1 MYIGKQLIRGQ
12 NNIIDDISSGFNG
25 STTAFSLTA
34 SGDAVSPATVNQMF
48 VSLGGVLQKP
58 GTDFT
63 LSSSTITF
71 TTAPTSGLS
80 FWCLVQGDSVD
91 LNAPSDGSVTPSKIS
106 ANGDFAFPADIRL
119 KDSDGS
125 HYVGLQAPATV
136 GSNVVWTLPA
146 ADGTANYVLKTDGS
160 GNLGWAADSSTDST
174 KMPLAG
180 GSFTGDVVF
189 TGDAAN
195 VTWDKST
202 DDLIFND
209 NAKSAFGTGSDLQIY
224 HDGSDSRIQNTT
236 GNLLVRNEGGGDVY
250 LRVNATESAVDCIH
264 NGAVNLYYDNVKRL
278 ESTSGGI
285 AVTGGINLTTN
296 LSLLDDGIAK
306 FGTGDDLQIYHDGS
320 NSNIKNTTGWL
331 NVSAGGS
338 GFSVGNGD
346 FSENLFKATNNGA
359 VELYYDNTKRI
370 ESTATGATITGSLT
384 VGGISASGYADF
396 TGLLSE
402 ACTVTAGKLSDNT
415 NLDAA
420 NGNVFLFTTQETTT
434 CTPNIRWDGSTTL
447 NSKVNVGD
455 MIAITVITT
464 AAAGGYSAQLTID
477 GAAVTENWIGGSA
490 PSAGGSSGKDIYSYT
505 IVKTADATFTIIGNL
520 VKTSS

>member
-224 HDGSDSRIQNTT
+224 HDGSNSYIT
-236 GNLLVRNEGGGDVY
+236 
-250 LRVNATESAVDCIH
+250 NATNNLQIVGAGDGSSIALKPKSAETGILIDA
-264 NGAVNLYYDNVKRL
+264 NGAVTLYYDNVSRAATTSNGFRVNGDFWVDNQTNTGKDIFFD
-278 ESTSGGI
+278 ESEDTLLFYDSVKGCFGSSSD
-285 AVTGGINLTTN
+285 LT
-296 LSLLDDGIAK
+296 
-306 FGTGDDLQIYHDGS
+306 IYHNGS
-320 NSNIKNTTGWL
+320 HSYIANTTGDL
-331 NVSAGGS
+331 K
-338 GFSVGNGD
+338 
-346 FSENLFKATNNGA
+346 L
-359 VELYYDNTKRI
+359 
-370 ESTATGATITGSLT
+370 
-384 VGGISASGYADF
+384 ASN
-396 TGLLSE
+396 SI
-402 ACTVTAGKLSDNT
+402 K
-415 NLDAA
+415 
-420 NGNVFLFTTQETTT
+420 
-434 CTPNIRWDGSTTL
+434 L
-447 NSKVNVGD
+447 NSYNDDEAFIQCTK
-455 MIAITVITT
+455 
-464 AAAGGYSAQLTID
+464 D
-477 GAAVTENWIGGSA
+477 GLSLIHISEPTR
-490 PSAGGSSGKDIYSYT
+490 PY
-505 IVKTADATFTIIGNL
+505 
-520 VKTSS
+520 

>member
-209 NAKSAFGTGSDLQIY
+209 NAKAAFGTGSDLQIY
-224 HDGSDSRIQNTT
+224 HDSSDSRIQNTT

-264 NGAVNLYYDNVKRL
+264 NGAVNLYHNNVKKF
-278 ESTSGGI
+278 ETSSSGVT
-285 AVTGGINLTTN
+285 VTGNADITGSIGLPDSEKIT
-296 LSLLDDGIAK
+296 
-306 FGTGDDLQIYHDGS
+306 FGAGTDLEIYHDGTDS
-320 NSNIKNTTGWL
+320 YIDSDTG
-331 NVSAGGS
+331 
-338 GFSVGNGD
+338 
-346 FSENLFKATNNGA
+346 NLALRATNAGNISIKTNNEYGIFCAANGS
-359 VELYYDNTKRI
+359 VDLYYDNSKK
-370 ESTATGATITGSLT
+370 
-384 VGGISASGYADF
+384 F
-396 TGLLSE
+396 
-402 ACTVTAGKLSDNT
+402 
-415 NLDAA
+415 
-420 NGNVFLFTTQETTT
+420 ETTT
-434 CTPNIRWDGSTTL
+434 SGVTVSGSVTDDKGDVRKIVQNTQGSTYTL
-447 NSKVNVGD
+447 VAADAGKHILASGTVTVPNSTFSAGD
-455 MIAITVITT
+455 AITIVNNTASNLTITKSITT
-464 AAAGGYSAQLTID
+464 MYNAADGTSANRTLATRGMATILFASGTVAYISGAGLS
-477 GAAVTENWIGGSA
+477 
-490 PSAGGSSGKDIYSYT
+490 
-505 IVKTADATFTIIGNL
+505 
-520 VKTSS
+520 

>member
-209 NAKSAFGTGSDLQIY
+209 NAKAAFGTGSDLQIY
-224 HDGSDSRIQNTT
+224 HDISDSRIQNTT

-264 NGAVNLYYDNVKRL
+264 NGAVNLYHNNVKKF
-278 ESTSGGI
+278 ETSSSGVT
-285 AVTGGINLTTN
+285 VTGNADI
-296 LSLLDDGIAK
+296 
-306 FGTGDDLQIYHDGS
+306 TGDVDID
-320 NSNIKNTTGWL
+320 NTTELWDDT
-331 NVSAGGS
+331 NKR
-338 GFSVGNGD
+338 
-346 FSENLFKATNNGA
+346 FK
-359 VELYYDNTKRI
+359 
-370 ESTATGATITGSLT
+370 
-384 VGGISASGYADF
+384 
-396 TGLLSE
+396 
-402 ACTVTAGKLSDNT
+402 
-415 NLDAA
+415 
-420 NGNVFLFTTQETTT
+420 
-434 CTPNIRWDGSTTL
+434 DG
-447 NSKVNVGD
+447 
-455 MIAITVITT
+455 
-464 AAAGGYSAQLTID
+464 
-477 GAAVTENWIGGSA
+477 
-490 PSAGGSSGKDIYSYT
+490 
-505 IVKTADATFTIIGNL
+505 
-520 VKTSS
+520 

>member
-209 NAKSAFGTGSDLQIY
+209 NAKAAFGTGSDLQIY

-264 NGAVNLYYDNVKRL
+264 NGAVNLY
-278 ESTSGGI
+278 
-285 AVTGGINLTTN
+285 
-296 LSLLDDGIAK
+296 
-306 FGTGDDLQIYHDGS
+306 H
-320 NSNIKNTTGWL
+320 
-331 NVSAGGS
+331 
-338 GFSVGNGD
+338 
-346 FSENLFKATNNGA
+346 
-359 VELYYDNTKRI
+359 DNTKRI
-370 ESTATGATITGSLT
+370 ETTATGGTITGNLT
-384 VGGISASGYADF
+384 AVDGTFFKASGQAQVVIGSGDASGVTLVLDGDSNGDSSGSDYSYIQHD
-396 TGLLSE
+396 
-402 ACTVTAGKLSDNT
+402 TAGDLYIVVDNP
-415 NLDAA
+415 AA
-420 NGNVFLFTTQETTT
+420 NGSIYLKSNGGTYQAVSCRNTGVVELRYQNTAKLETSAAGVTVTGTVSDSKGELRTIVQNTQAGAYTLVAADAGKHILASGTVT
-434 CTPNIRWDGSTTL
+434 VPNSTF
-447 NSKVNVGD
+447 SAGD
-455 MIAITVITT
+455 AITIVNNTASNLTITKSITT
-464 AAAGGYSAQLTID
+464 MYNAADGTSANRTLATRGMATILFASGTVAYISGAGLS
-477 GAAVTENWIGGSA
+477 
-490 PSAGGSSGKDIYSYT
+490 
-505 IVKTADATFTIIGNL
+505 
-520 VKTSS
+520 

>member
-1 MYIGKQLIRGQ
+1 
-12 NNIIDDISSGFNG
+12 
-25 STTAFSLTA
+25 
-34 SGDAVSPATVNQMF
+34 MF

-370 ESTATGATITGSLT
+370 ETTTSGVTVSGSVTDDKGDVRKIVQNTQGSTYTLVAADAGKHILASGTVTVPNSTFSAGDAITIVNNTASNLTITKSITTMYNAADGTSANRTLATRGMATILF
-384 VGGISASGYADF
+384 ASGTVAYISGA
-396 TGLLSE
+396 GLS
-402 ACTVTAGKLSDNT
+402 
-415 NLDAA
+415 
-420 NGNVFLFTTQETTT
+420 
-434 CTPNIRWDGSTTL
+434 
-447 NSKVNVGD
+447 
-455 MIAITVITT
+455 
-464 AAAGGYSAQLTID
+464 
-477 GAAVTENWIGGSA
+477 
-490 PSAGGSSGKDIYSYT
+490 
-505 IVKTADATFTIIGNL
+505 
-520 VKTSS
+520 

>member
-209 NAKSAFGTGSDLQIY
+209 NAKAAFGTGSDLQIY
-224 HDGSDSRIQNTT
+224 HDGSNSYITDSGT
-236 GNLLVRNEGGGDVY
+236 GYLIIKGSRVEVLNAAGNEV
-250 LRVNATESAVDCIH
+250 LINAVEDGAVELHH
-264 NGAVNLYYDNVKRL
+264 NGTK
-278 ESTSGGI
+278 
-285 AVTGGINLTTN
+285 
-296 LSLLDDGIAK
+296 K
-306 FGTGDDLQIYHDGS
+306 FGTESYGISVDGTIAPTNHVNLVDDKKAQFGAGYDLQIYHNGL
-320 NSNIKNTTGWL
+320 NSIIQNSTGWL
-331 NVSAGGS
+331 VLGDGGS
-338 GFSVGNGD
+338 GTVIKGAAN
-346 FSENLFKATNNGA
+346 ENAISCTANGA
-359 VELYYDNTKRI
+359 VEVYHDASLKL
-370 ESTATGATITGSLT
+370 STSATGISVTGAVSDSKGDVRKIVQNYQTGAYVLVVGDAGKCITITTGGVTVNPSIFSSGDAVSIVNHSGSNQT
-384 VGGISASGYADF
+384 I
-396 TGLLSE
+396 
-402 ACTVTAGKLSDNT
+402 
-415 NLDAA
+415 
-420 NGNVFLFTTQETTT
+420 TQ
-434 CTPNIRWDGSTTL
+434 
-447 NSKVNVGD
+447 
-455 MIAITVITT
+455 
-464 AAAGGYSAQLTID
+464 
-477 GAAVTENWIGGSA
+477 
-490 PSAGGSSGKDIYSYT
+490 GSSFTLYNTSDGT
-505 IVKTADATFTIIGNL
+505 TGNRTLAGRGMATLFFTDNNIAYISGAGL
-520 VKTSS
+520 S

>member
-370 ESTATGATITGSLT
+370 ETTTSGVTVSGSVTDDKGDVRKIVQNTQGSTYTLVAADAGKHILASGTVTVPNSTFSAGDAITIVNNTASNLTITKSITTMYNAADGTSANRTLATRGMATILF
-384 VGGISASGYADF
+384 ASGTVAYISGA
-396 TGLLSE
+396 GLS
-402 ACTVTAGKLSDNT
+402 
-415 NLDAA
+415 
-420 NGNVFLFTTQETTT
+420 
-434 CTPNIRWDGSTTL
+434 
-447 NSKVNVGD
+447 
-455 MIAITVITT
+455 
-464 AAAGGYSAQLTID
+464 
-477 GAAVTENWIGGSA
+477 
-490 PSAGGSSGKDIYSYT
+490 
-505 IVKTADATFTIIGNL
+505 
-520 VKTSS
+520 